1 MSDKKPTPPS
11 FKYDPA
17 RVVFGNVTLGDLLN
31 GIVLT
36 TTELNAISVGVE
48 PPTDKVN
55 DENNGEKDGG
65 DKQQ

>member
-11 FKYDPA
+11 FNYDPA

-36 TTELNAISVGVE
+36 TTELNAISVDVE

-55 DENNGEKDGG
+55 DENNGEKGGG

>member
-11 FKYDPA
+11 FNYDPA

-36 TTELNAISVGVE
+36 TTELNAISVDVE

-55 DENNGEKDGG
+55 DEKDGG

>member
-1 MSDKKPTPPS
+1 MSDKKPTS
-11 FKYDPA
+11 HTFNYDPT

-36 TTELNAISVGVE
+36 TTELNAISVDVE

-55 DENNGEKDGG
+55 DENNDEKDGG